1 MRRLYPDASITAVL
15 IQAIKLEGEQ
25 AVRLSPLSAAEVLK
39 LVRDENFTWIDIQV
53 DHASTESIRHLLAD
67 ELDFHPATVEDCLHL
82 AAYHQPKMDE
92 EQDYR
97 FITFIYYEHISTG
110 KLQHRE
116 IHAYVGTNFVITLHR
131 HNCPD
136 YLAEF
141 ARLPRH
147 ITEYKQRAILFL
159 HHILDTIADS
169 FAPILHD
176 LHELT
181 DELEIDVLRTRR
193 HVLSFNLMRRHK
205 DELGDMRTILRN
217 RRSLVMLRRS
227 LAGELEIVKQ
237 LIAEYDYEGAPETSE
252 EIAIYF
258 RDIADHT
265 GKYLEIIEGLDRAM
279 THLMEV
285 HSLVTGHRTNEI
297 IYILTLISTVMLP
310 LNLIVGFFGMNF
322 DNLWFMHSSFG
333 VWGVTFLM
341 VAVTFGLFL
350 FFRSKEWI

>member
-1 MRRLYPDASITAVL
+1 MRRLYPDASIIAVL

-25 AVRLSPLSAAEVLK
+25 ALRLSPVSTSEVLK

-53 DHASTESIRHLLAD
+53 DQASTEAIRGLLVD

-116 IHAYVGTNFVITLHR
+116 IHAYIGTNFVITLHR
-131 HNCPD
+131 HNCAD

-147 ITEYKQRAILFL
+147 IADYKQRAILFL
-159 HHILDTIADS
+159 HHILDTIVDS

-176 LHELT
+176 LHEMT
-181 DELEIDVLRTRR
+181 EELEIDVLRTRR

-217 RRSLVMLRRS
+217 RRALVMLRRS

-265 GKYLEIIEGLDRAM
+265 GKYLEIIEGLDRSM

-297 IYILTLISTVMLP
+297 IFILTIISTVIMP

-322 DNLWFMHSSFG
+322 EHLWFIHHPLG
-333 VWGVTFLM
+333 VWGVTLSM
-341 VAVTFGLFL
+341 ILITYMLFV

>member
-1 MRRLYPDASITAVL
+1 VL

-25 AVRLSPLSAAEVLK
+25 PVRLSPLSDSEVLK
-39 LVRDENFTWIDIQV
+39 LVRDEHFTWIDIQV
-53 DHASTESIRHLLAD
+53 DQTSSARIHNLLAD
-67 ELDFHPATVEDCLHL
+67 GLDFHPATVEDCLHP

-116 IHAYVGTNFVITLHR
+116 IHAYVGVNYVITLHR
-131 HNCPD
+131 HSCPD

-141 ARLPRH
+141 ARLPH
-147 ITEYKQRAILFL
+147 HVFESKQRAILFL

-181 DELEIDVLRTRR
+181 NELEIDVLRTRR
-193 HVLSFNLMRRHK
+193 HVLTLNLMRRHK

-217 RRSLVMLRRS
+217 RRALVMLRRS

-237 LIAEYDYEGAPETSE
+237 LIAEYDYEGAPESSE

-258 RDIADHT
+258 RDIADHI
-265 GKYLEIIEGLDRAM
+265 GKYLEIIEGLDRSM

-297 IYILTLISTVMLP
+297 IYILTIMSTVMLP

-322 DNLWFMHSSFG
+322 ESLWFIHHPLG
-333 VWGVTFLM
+333 VWGVTLFM
-341 VAVTFGLFL
+341 IFVTYGLFV
-350 FFRSKEWI
+350 FFRSKDWI